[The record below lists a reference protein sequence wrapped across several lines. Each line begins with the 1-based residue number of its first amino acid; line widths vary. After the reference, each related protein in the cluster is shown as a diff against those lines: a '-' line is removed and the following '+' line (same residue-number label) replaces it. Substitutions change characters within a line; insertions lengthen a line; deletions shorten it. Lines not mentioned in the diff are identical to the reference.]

1 LKLMRFLFVDKILE
15 LEKGK
20 RALMVKNVSNS
31 EDYFTHHF
39 PDFPVM
45 PGALMLE
52 ALEQAAGILI
62 SYSLDFKALA
72 VLAQVNNA
80 KFRSV
85 IRPGDQLLMEV
96 VCRELTATSATVA
109 AKIRLEEKAAATMQL
124 LFTLRHAPDADIAA
138 AIEKIKYLYDLLTQR
153 IYQQSFFN

>member
-1 LKLMRFLFVDKILE
+1 MRFIFIDKILE

-52 ALEQAAGILI
+52 AVDQAAGLLI
-62 SYSLDFKALA
+62 SYSMNFEGLA
-72 VLAQVNNA
+72 VLKRVSNA
-80 KFRSV
+80 KFRGV
-85 IRPGDQLLMEV
+85 LRPGDQLVMEIMLDDLNEKSADV
-96 VCRELTATSATVA
+96 TAKLRSEDKQVA
-109 AKIRLEEKAAATMQL
+109 AMKLFFSIERQMDSHIAKEVEKM
-124 LFTLRHAPDADIAA
+124 
-138 AIEKIKYLYDLLTQR
+138 KYLYELLSHR
-153 IYQQSFFN
+153 IYKQSFFK

>member
-1 LKLMRFLFVDKILE
+1 MRFLFVDKILE

-20 RALMVKNVSNS
+20 RAVMVKNVSNS

-45 PGALMLE
+45 PGALMVE

-72 VLAQVNNA
+72 VLLQVENA
-80 KFRSV
+80 KFRGV
-85 IRPGDQLLMEV
+85 IRPGDQLLLEV
-96 VCRELTATSATVA
+96 VLREMTETSATVA
-109 AKIRLEEKAAATMQL
+109 AKIRLENKSAATMKF
-124 LFTLRHAPDADIAA
+124 LFSLMHAADADSAA

-153 IYQQSFFN
+153 IYQQSFN